1 MNEIPQEVKQAIKTL
16 HDWCV
21 GKRCSECPINGANNT
36 YAHRCR
42 IEEEPI
48 DYPKE
53 LWK

>member
-1 MNEIPQEVKQAIKTL
+1 MSEVPQEVKQAIKTL

-21 GKRCSECPINGANNT
+21 VKRCSECPINGVHNA
-36 YAHRCR
+36 YEHRCL

-53 LWK
+53 LCK